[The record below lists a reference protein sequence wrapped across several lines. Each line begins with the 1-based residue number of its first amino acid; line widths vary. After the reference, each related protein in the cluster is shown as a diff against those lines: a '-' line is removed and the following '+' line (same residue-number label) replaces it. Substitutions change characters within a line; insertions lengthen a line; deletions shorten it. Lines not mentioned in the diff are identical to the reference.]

1 MATFIQRMRTIANDK
16 EAVHRT
22 FVDEYEKKKEA
33 RKDALFKSLTFRYY
47 DEIKKAIEN
56 ASKHGRQY
64 VYMNFDRD
72 AFKAN
77 FNGLGT
83 PAQFQRLWL
92 TELCN
97 PNSKYLEVPSW
108 NSSVRTQITHENI
121 SWDKPNKN
129 GENSISNPLPG
140 ALDWREPFGQRSVF
154 DPPPLKKDSFEGLNF
169 DVWNNAKFTTVF
181 SWDSGINNQAMC
193 HYHTRHWQGEITEVY
208 PND

>member
-1 MATFIQRMRTIANDK
+1 MVTFIERMRNMANDK
-16 EAVHRT
+16 EAVQRT
-22 FVDEYEKKKEA
+22 FIDEYEKKKEE

-92 TELCN
+92 QELCN
-97 PNSKYLEVPSW
+97 PNSKYLEMPSLNSTVGTQNNISSW
-108 NSSVRTQITHENI
+108 NM
-121 SWDKPNKN
+121 
-129 GENSISNPLPG
+129 PLPG
-140 ALDWREPFGQRSVF
+140 APDWREKFSQRSVF
-154 DPPPLKKDSFEGLNF
+154 DPNIVKKDSFQGLNF

-181 SWDSGINNQAMC
+181 SWDSGINSQAMS
-193 HYHTRHWQGEITEVY
+193 HYYFSRNWQGEIVETY

>member
-1 MATFIQRMRTIANDK
+1 MATFIERMRTMANDK
-16 EAVHRT
+16 EAVQRT
-22 FVDEYEKKKEA
+22 YADEYEKKKEA
-33 RKDALFKSLTFRYY
+33 RKDARFKSLTFRYY

-72 AFKAN
+72 AFKAD

-92 TELCN
+92 AELCN
-97 PNSKYLEVPSW
+97 PNSKYLEVPSRNSTVGPTARLIGNW
-108 NSSVRTQITHENI
+108 NQPLLGA
-121 SWDKPNKN
+121 PN
-129 GENSISNPLPG
+129 
-140 ALDWREPFGQRSVF
+140 WREPVHPHQCDPDLREGARPQSSVF
-154 DPPPLKKDSFEGLNF
+154 DPPPVKKDCFQGLNF

-193 HYHTRHWQGEITEVY
+193 HYHTRHWIT
-208 PND
+208 

>member
-1 MATFIQRMRTIANDK
+1 MATFIERMRTVANDK
-16 EAVHRT
+16 EAVQRT
-22 FVDEYEKKKEA
+22 YADEFEKKKEA

-92 TELCN
+92 AELCN
-97 PNSKYLEVPSW
+97 PNSKYLEGPSW
-108 NSSVRTQITHENI
+108 NSSVGPQDN
-121 SWDKPNKN
+121 
-129 GENSISNPLPG
+129 NSNWNRPLPG
-140 ALDWREPFGQRSVF
+140 TPDYREPFQRSIF
-154 DPPPLKKDSFEGLNF
+154 DPPPVKKDSFQDLNF

-181 SWDSGINNQAMC
+181 SWDAGINCQAMC
-193 HYHTRHWQGEITEVY
+193 HYNTRHWQGEITEVY

>member
-1 MATFIQRMRTIANDK
+1 MATFIERMRTVANDK
-16 EAVHRT
+16 EAVQRT
-22 FVDEYEKKKEA
+22 YADEFEKKKEA

-72 AFKAN
+72 AFKAD

-83 PAQFQRLWL
+83 PAQFQRIWL
-92 TELCN
+92 AELCN
-97 PNSKYLEVPSW
+97 PDSKYLEGRSW
-108 NSSVRTQITHENI
+108 EQSQKKPPNVWDSDYAMPLNRPRAEWGTQYI
-121 SWDKPNKN
+121 SPNF
-129 GENSISNPLPG
+129 NP
-140 ALDWREPFGQRSVF
+140 SVF
-154 DPPPLKKDSFEGLNF
+154 DPPPVKKDSFQGLNF

-181 SWDSGINNQAMC
+181 SWDSGINCQAMC

>member
-1 MATFIQRMRTIANDK
+1 MATFIERMRTIANDK
-16 EAVHRT
+16 EAVQRT
-22 FVDEYEKKKEA
+22 YEDEYEQKKEA

-92 TELCN
+92 LELCN

-108 NSSVRTQITHENI
+108 GQSQINPSNWNQPLLEA
-121 SWDKPNKN
+121 PN
-129 GENSISNPLPG
+129 
-140 ALDWREPFGQRSVF
+140 WRESFQSNTQRSVF
-154 DPPPLKKDSFEGLNF
+154 DPPPVKKDCFQGLNF
-169 DVWNNAKFTTVF
+169 DVWNNTNFTTVF
-181 SWDSGINNQAMC
+181 SWDAGINNQAMC
-193 HYHTRHWQGEITEVY
+193 HYHTRHWKGEIEVY

>member
-1 MATFIQRMRTIANDK
+1 MATFIQRMRTVANDK
-16 EAVHRT
+16 EAVQRT
-22 FVDEYEKKKEA
+22 YADEFEKKKES

-92 TELCN
+92 AELCN
-97 PNSKYLEVPSW
+97 PNSKYLEGPSW
-108 NSSVRTQITHENI
+108 NSSVGPQDN
-121 SWDKPNKN
+121 
-129 GENSISNPLPG
+129 NSNWNRPLPG
-140 ALDWREPFGQRSVF
+140 TPDYREPFQRSIF
-154 DPPPLKKDSFEGLNF
+154 DPPPVKKDSFQDLNF

-181 SWDSGINNQAMC
+181 SWDSGINCQAMC
-193 HYHTRHWQGEITEVY
+193 HYHTRRWKGEITEVY

>member
-1 MATFIQRMRTIANDK
+1 MATFIERMRTVANDK
-16 EAVHRT
+16 EAVQRT
-22 FVDEYEKKKEA
+22 YADEFEKKKEA

-97 PNSKYLEVPSW
+97 PDSKYLEMPSW
-108 NSSVRTQITHENI
+108 NSNVGTQNNTG
-121 SWDKPNKN
+121 SWNK
-129 GENSISNPLPG
+129 PLPG
-140 ALDWREPFGQRSVF
+140 APDWREPFGQRSVF
-154 DPPPLKKDSFEGLNF
+154 DPPPVKKDSFQGLNF

-181 SWDSGINNQAMC
+181 SWDSGINCQAMC

>member
-1 MATFIQRMRTIANDK
+1 MATFIERMRTMANDK
-16 EAVHRT
+16 EAVERT
-22 FVDEYEKKKEA
+22 FEEEYEKRKEA
-33 RKDALFKSLTFRYY
+33 RKDALFKALTFRYY

-92 TELCN
+92 AELCN
-97 PNSKYLEVPSW
+97 PNSKYLEVPTW
-108 NSSVRTQITHENI
+108 NSRSGSQDN
-121 SWDKPNKN
+121 
-129 GENSISNPLPG
+129 NSNFNRPVPG
-140 ALDWREPFGQRSVF
+140 TSDFRKLFQHSIF
-154 DPPPLKKDSFEGLNF
+154 DPPPVKKDSFQGVNY

-181 SWDSGINNQAMC
+181 SWDSGINNQNMRY
-193 HYHTRHWQGEITEVY
+193 YHTHHWQGEILETY